1 MTAFVKGKNH
11 FKIKMRTK
19 INPFLDNMINIY
31 REIKQDRYLPL
42 IIFILTIMDFWIYC
56 IVLILRCQNL
66 EISSLGKPFKKL
78 PSICFQQQI
87 WQYMHKVICLTYLQM
102 DLYIYH
108 SHSVKICLPQ
118 RYNGEKRFLLSMSKL
133 AKRWN
138 ASTISHNLNYDHNRS
153 LTTSYKL
160 QLWDKKY
167 PLGLITSGTKL
178 PHEIGQIFKKSI
190 LQNLWR
196 RKFWKSLVSS
206 VTRPQYPTH
215 CKPRK
220 Y

>member
-1 MTAFVKGKNH
+1 
-11 FKIKMRTK
+11 
-19 INPFLDNMINIY
+19 
-31 REIKQDRYLPL
+31 
-42 IIFILTIMDFWIYC
+42 MDFWTYC

-153 LTTSYKL
+153 STTSYKL
-160 QLWDKKY
+160 QLWDKKVSSWTHHIWDKNC
-167 PLGLITSGTKL
+167 LM
-178 PHEIGQIFKKSI
+178 
-190 LQNLWR
+190 NWLWANIQ
-196 RKFWKSLVSS
+196 KEHSTKSLKKKILKVIG
-206 VTRPQYPTH
+206 VI
-215 CKPRK
+215 CN
-220 Y
+220 